1 MIKIA
6 FRFDDPSLTS
16 DHLLEKQIINICNR
30 YAVKINFAVI
40 PFKKIDNKLHPLTQQ
55 KADHLINAEK
65 NSWIEISQHGYAHIN
80 HNKDGIPSEF
90 SDESTKVQSDLLAK
104 GKSILDQLFLNQ
116 RRGFVPPWNTF
127 NKTTSKVVSAKDFLF
142 LSAGWEIPSQTNHLV
157 PLLPRTCQITSLTDC
172 ITQTEPF
179 SSLNPIIIVVMHHY
193 DFIESNKE
201 QGSLS
206 LDMFEN
212 CIKNLT
218 THDNVVLTSLNDLAK
233 EQSISSSSTA
243 FLLHSKIS
251 NIHWRLANY
260 TPNNC
265 LINCSLFKLYAT
277 IIKNIFFKLKL

>member
-16 DHLLEKQIINICNR
+16 DHSLEKEIINICNR

-40 PFKKIDNKLHPLTQQ
+40 PFKQIDDQLHPFNKQ
-55 KADHLINAEK
+55 KADHLINAERK
-65 NSWIEISQHGYAHIN
+65 GWIEISQHGYAHIN
-80 HNKDGIPSEF
+80 HNNDGIPSEF
-90 SDESTKVQSDLLAK
+90 SDDSIETQSNLLAK
-104 GKSILDQLFLNQ
+104 GKSVLDQLFLNQ

-142 LSAGWEIPSQTNHLV
+142 LSASWEIPPLTEFFV

-172 ITQTEPF
+172 IRQTEKF

-193 DFIESNKE
+193 DFIESNKK
-201 QGSLS
+201 QGNLN
-206 LDMFEN
+206 LDIFES
-212 CIKNLT
+212 CVKKLT
-218 THDNVVLTSLNDLAK
+218 TQENILLTSLNNLAK
-233 EQSISSSSTA
+233 EHSVSSSMNA

-251 NIHWRLANY
+251 NLHWRLTNY
-260 TPNNC
+260 TPNHC

-277 IIKNIFFKLKL
+277 IIKNIFLKLKL